1 MNSLYIEYLRRQSIR
16 NLSLNERSIISNELS
31 ISSPQKQTNKP
42 HLVIFGL
49 GYLGNEL
56 KTLVIK
62 NDWIISA
69 TVREENVN
77 TQLSDDD
84 DDDNNNT
91 NENTCTCTLYA
102 YEDFSF
108 SSLSQHVTHI
118 LITIPPVLDDLGIC
132 NITTNI
138 INLIRAHPPLKTS
151 LKWIG
156 YISSTGVYREAG
168 TNWVSETSPV
178 VSSSLKPPSKASA
191 RVIAEN
197 MWLTASIQDNLP
209 VHIFRVAG
217 IYGA

>member
-84 DDDNNNT
+84 DNNNT

-102 YEDFSF
+102 YEDFRF
-108 SSLSQHVTHI
+108 SALSHPATHV

-138 INLIRAHPPLKTS
+138 INLIRAHPPLRTS
-151 LKWIG
+151 LQWIG
-156 YISSTGVYREAG
+156 YISSTGVYSEAG
-168 TNWVSETSPV
+168 TNWVSETSLV
-178 VSSSLKPPSKASA
+178 VSSSPKPPSKASA
-191 RVIAEN
+191 RVTSEK
-197 MWLTASIQDNLP
+197 MWLTASILNNLP